1 MRPVVITQTGAG
13 QSTAVPLDLYLT
25 PFNVSLSTIVN
36 GTVAYGI
43 EYTFDDPFNPPTG
56 GLDWTVVGDIPTGT
70 IAAGYATISN
80 SPVRAVRINQASGS
94 GSVTLT
100 VNQAGAR

>member
-13 QSTAVPLDLYLT
+13 QSTPVPLDLYIT
-25 PFNVSLSTIVN
+25 PLEVSLSTLVS

-43 EYTFDDPFNPPTG
+43 EYTYDDPFNPPAG
-56 GLDWTVVGDIPTGT
+56 GLVWTPVGDIPTGT
-70 IAAGYATISN
+70 TVAGQATISN
-80 SPVRAVRINQASGS
+80 SPISAVRINQASGA

-100 VNQAGAR
+100 VRQAGAR

>member
-13 QSTAVPLDLYLT
+13 QSTPVPLDLYLT
-25 PFNVSLSTIVN
+25 PVQVSLSTLVD

-43 EYTFDDPFNPPTG
+43 EYTYDDPFNPPVG
-56 GLDWTVVGDIPTGT
+56 GLVWTPVGDIPTGT
-70 IAAGYATISN
+70 TIAGQAVING
-80 SPVRAVRINQASGS
+80 SPVAAVRINQASGS

-100 VNQAGAR
+100 VRQAGAR